1 MLYEAV
7 QQIKNRRKK
16 YEETD
21 VASQEKLG
29 AQKPSEL
36 EWKERD
42 QKG

>member
-1 MLYEAV
+1 MKRCSKLKTEE
-7 QQIKNRRKK
+7 KK

-21 VASQEKLG
+21 VPSQEKLG